1 MPLTGKAERD
11 AILKEM
17 GELSFRQDR
26 TLADGLRDEGNLGE
40 AASRCQNL
48 KSQDLPAAERLHER
62 AQRLAP
68 KDEDLLAAAAAMMT
82 CVSCEP
88 LWPAECIR
96 ASQYLFGLSEREA
109 WQDPLITGTKRTRE
123 IRALKK
129 AIAGMLSKVAKLGDH
144 RSRQTPYDIEICDA
158 FHSANQEAAGE
169 LEARAGRLYPPAP
182 NLFIAAYKLTPCT
195 MCVAEPRGPCEVAAD
210 ALARAE
216 SE

>member
-1 MPLTGKAERD
+1 
-11 AILKEM
+11 M
-17 GELSFRQDR
+17 GELFFRQER
-26 TLADGLRDEGNLGE
+26 TLADGLRDEGNLSE

-48 KSQDLPAAERLHER
+48 KQQDLPAAERLHQR
-62 AQRLAP
+62 AERLAP
-68 KDEDLLAAAAAMMT
+68 KDEGLLAATVAMKT
-82 CVSCEP
+82 CFGCDP
-88 LWPAECIR
+88 LWPSECIR

-109 WQDPLITGTKRTRE
+109 WQEPLITGATRTRE
-123 IRALKK
+123 VRALKK

-144 RSRQTPYDIEICDA
+144 RSRKTPYDIEICDA
-158 FHSANQEAAGE
+158 FHIANQEAAGK

-195 MCVAEPRGPCEVAAD
+195 MCVAEPLGPCEVAAD